1 MCNELVF
8 AVNRRVVLSVLAGDH
23 CLVTESWVMNLRR
36 TAAVLG
42 ASLAV
47 ATGFAIGPSTA
58 FAAGPPAAATA
69 FSSAVITPAGG
80 EVSGFGITATFAA
93 GAVTTDRLIILGNWP
108 NGLDVTPPNGTI
120 VQTFGLQE
128 CNTNGT
134 ACTSELGN
142 FPNSPAGTQRLRG
155 QQIDYTAGHPLPDAA
170 GNTNFGT
177 NANKLVTI
185 TANTGANRVYVYNAN
200 NPTTATAYPKLL
212 DSTSDGS
219 TLTFQTFQPI
229 VWAETAPTH

>member
-1 MCNELVF
+1 
-8 AVNRRVVLSVLAGDH
+8 
-23 CLVTESWVMNLRR
+23 
-36 TAAVLG
+36 
-42 ASLAV
+42 V
-47 ATGFAIGPSTA
+47 ADRDGVA
-58 FAAGPPAAATA
+58 
-69 FSSAVITPAGG
+69 
-80 EVSGFGITATFAA
+80 VSGFGITATFAA

-108 NGLDVTPPNGTI
+108 NGLDVTPPTGTI
-120 VQTFGLQE
+120 VKTLGLQE

-142 FPNSPAGTQRLRG
+142 FPNSPAGIQRLRG
-155 QQIDYTAGHPLPDAA
+155 QQIDYTAGHPLPDVA

-177 NANKLVTI
+177 TTNKLVTI

-219 TLTFQTFQPI
+219 TLTFRRSSPSSGRRPPRPI
-229 VWAETAPTH
+229 DRCTDAPVTSQAPGRLLRMISRQQ